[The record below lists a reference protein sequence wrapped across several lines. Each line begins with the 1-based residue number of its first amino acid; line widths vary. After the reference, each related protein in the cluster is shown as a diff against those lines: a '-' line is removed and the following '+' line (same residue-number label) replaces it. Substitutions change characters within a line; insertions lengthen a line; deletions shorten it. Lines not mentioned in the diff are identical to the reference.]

1 VSGATLAAVGQRRAG
16 LATKL
21 ALALGLGACGGCASP
36 NLYTTPR
43 ATPVGKFNSVVA
55 PQLVRRLDPRTETF
69 SVLLG
74 ARLGLAKRLDL
85 GVRTNFA
92 SVGADIKWNAVRTDF
107 FDLAL
112 DGGVQ
117 VLPETLYVDMPILAG
132 FNLSE
137 DFSLLAST
145 GITLGN
151 GEQPSMNS
159 RETFDDGIRNHPPA
173 GRVLIRGGLGA
184 QLRFAPRFAVVP
196 EFTYLGPLDGG
207 RTGTSEFI
215 SVGLGFCFG
224 MHPY

>member
-1 VSGATLAAVGQRRAG
+1 MSGGRLAAVGQRWTG
-16 LATKL
+16 LGNKL
-21 ALALGLGACGGCASP
+21 RLALGLTVYSGCAAP

-43 ATPVGKFNSVVA
+43 ATPVGKFSSVVA
-55 PQLVRRLDPRTETF
+55 PQLVRRLDPRTDAF
-69 SVLLG
+69 AVLLG
-74 ARLGLAKRLDL
+74 ARLGLAKRLDMGL
-85 GVRTNFA
+85 RTNLA
-92 SVGADIKWNAVRTDF
+92 SVGGDIKWNAVRTDF

-117 VLPETLYVDMPILAG
+117 VLPETLYVDMPLLAG

-137 DFSLLAST
+137 DISLLAST
-145 GITLGN
+145 GISLGN
-151 GEQPSMNS
+151 GEEPSMNS

-184 QLRFAPRFAVVP
+184 QFRFTPHFAVVP

-215 SVGLGFCFG
+215 NVGLGFCFG
-224 MHPY
+224 AQPY